1 VLDLLG
7 AMGADQAALAEI
19 RRNQDL
25 SDPSPG
31 QPEQMGA
38 AVSVLRAAVEQAADL
53 GAAQEVTR
61 ERHDCLD
68 AACVAWADQT
78 LERQATAQR
87 RFLRDVSHDIR
98 SPLNSIL
105 FLADALRSRHSGDLN
120 SVQGRQVDV
129 LFMASVTLV
138 KLVNDLIDFSHLD
151 TDADIQVASTPFSV
165 ETVVDDV
172 QSLMGPLL
180 AYHEVSFD
188 VRRRETNPRKG
199 DSQIL
204 NRVLLNLVSNAV
216 QALSDGGEV
225 TLEVWDGP
233 NGTLEASVTDNG
245 AAADIERIQDALRAA
260 LAGGS
265 LTVTDGWTHGLGLS
279 ISARLV
285 AAAGGTLEAESDEL
299 GGTRLQLS
307 LPFGVL

>member
-1 VLDLLG
+1 
-7 AMGADQAALAEI
+7 M
-19 RRNQDL
+19 
-25 SDPSPG
+25 
-31 QPEQMGA
+31 
-38 AVSVLRAAVEQAADL
+38 
-53 GAAQEVTR
+53 
-61 ERHDCLD
+61 
-68 AACVAWADQT
+68 
-78 LERQATAQR
+78 
-87 RFLRDVSHDIR
+87 
-98 SPLNSIL
+98 
-105 FLADALRSRHSGDLN
+105 
-120 SVQGRQVDV
+120 
-129 LFMASVTLV
+129 
-138 KLVNDLIDFSHLD
+138 
-151 TDADIQVASTPFSV
+151 
-165 ETVVDDV
+165 DDV

-180 AYHEVSFD
+180 AYHEVRFE

-233 NGTLEASVTDNG
+233 KGTLEASVTDNG
-245 AAADIERIQDALRAA
+245 AGADIDLIQDALRDA